1 MFHQKEFTEY
11 KNIICQFITW
21 YVCVWKASCLK
32 NNMDTKI
39 ILGIFYF
46 LINIILL
53 NVCWHKLYVCFNLKL
68 RKLTFVNFIY
78 IGGYMK
84 EMNEKMK
91 QSELSGEQIE
101 NNSFTSYMKRNFS
114 MLWNVKK
121 WISTKKN
128 KLL

>member
-1 MFHQKEFTEY
+1 
-11 KNIICQFITW
+11 
-21 YVCVWKASCLK
+21 
-32 NNMDTKI
+32 
-39 ILGIFYF
+39 
-46 LINIILL
+46 
-53 NVCWHKLYVCFNLKL
+53 
-68 RKLTFVNFIY
+68 
-78 IGGYMK
+78 MK